1 MQQKYTDIENYFE
14 CLSREHLE
22 IKTFCRYE
30 LEELLDK
37 TCSIQGFPALILE
50 GFDFDYSGSTPDN
63 ILKNRTGAFCIVNN
77 CDVFNSK
84 ERTETCENNE
94 IIAEQILMR
103 MVSDKKKRLPLL
115 TGFDITS
122 AEGFHFVNPVLG
134 YVFCRINFSFKTK
147 ITENTKIWELS

>member
-1 MQQKYTDIENYFE
+1 MQQKYTDIQNYFE
-14 CLSREHLE
+14 RLTQEHKL

-37 TCSIQGFPALILE
+37 TCSIQNFPALVLE

-63 ILKNRTGAFCIVNN
+63 ILKNRTGAFCIVDK

-84 ERTETCENNE
+84 ERTETCQNNE
-94 IIAEQILMR
+94 IIAEHIVVR
-103 MVSDKKKRLPLL
+103 MFIDKQKRLSLL

-122 AEGFHFVNPVLG
+122 VEGVHFVNPVLG

-147 ITENTKIWELS
+147 ITEDTNIWELN